1 MSTIAQQIEEI
12 LDKRLGRGLYAGR
25 GRLQVIEARIANLAS
40 VKKRIEELDALV
52 ATIKNQIVEKKGE
65 YFNMLVADPDA
76 LSQMEEVSC
85 ANAKSKVSKL
95 IDSLELL
102 KKRFEREAIRIAFIG
117 RERQGKSTFIKTI
130 TGLNDKVIPAY
141 SGNSCTGAVSVIH
154 NVQNVKDENGN
165 DVKVKVV
172 AEYYDTPT
180 FLEMVNEKLHRFFPD
195 GSVMFC
201 QYRTR
206 FSMCTVTIKKYCN
219 K

>member
-1 MSTIAQQIEEI
+1 MPKIIQQIEEI

-25 GRLQVIEARIANLAS
+25 GRLQIIEARIANLAS

-52 ATIKNQIVEKKGE
+52 ATIKNQINEKNGE
-65 YFNMLVADPDA
+65 YFNMLVTDLDA

-85 ANAKSKVSKL
+85 FNAKAKVAEL
-95 IDSLELL
+95 IDALDLL

-154 NVQNVKDENGN
+154 NVQNVTDEFGN
-165 DVKVKVV
+165 PVDVKVV
-172 AEYYDTPT
+172 AEYYDTAK
-180 FLEMVNEKLHRFFPD
+180 FLEMVNEKLNRFFPD
-195 GSVMFC
+195 GSQKVGRLE
-201 QYRTR
+201 Q
-206 FSMCTVTIKKYCN
+206 I
-219 K
+219 